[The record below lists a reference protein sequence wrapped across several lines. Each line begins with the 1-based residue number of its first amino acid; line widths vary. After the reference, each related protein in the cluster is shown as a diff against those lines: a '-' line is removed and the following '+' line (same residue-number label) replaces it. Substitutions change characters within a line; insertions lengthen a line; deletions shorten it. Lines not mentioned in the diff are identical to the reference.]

1 MSIQNLTEEGI
12 SLFKNKKFDE
22 AITKLNQALDQ
33 IKDKDSQIQ
42 EQIDIQFWLGRCYSE
57 QAMKANG
64 KDAEQLFGLAIK
76 HHQQQLMLAKQLE
89 GENGIQKQIY
99 VQFSLGCCY
108 LEQAMK
114 ANGKDAEQL
123 FGQAVEHYQQQL
135 RLAEQLEELEGE
147 NGIQKQID
155 AQFSLGHCY
164 FEQAMKAKGK
174 DSKKLFKQAVE
185 HFQKQLNLAKK
196 LEDKQNSTQE
206 QINAQSSLGRCYLE
220 RAKKAKEKDAEQLF
234 GQAVDHFQQSLEF
247 TKQLTDEQNRFQKQI
262 NAQSWL
268 GECYLEQAIK
278 ANGKGAK
285 QLFEQAVEH
294 FQQQLN
300 LAKKLEDKQNS
311 AQEQINAQFF
321 LGDCYLEQAKRA
333 KGKDS
338 EQLFGQAVEHHQQ
351 QLNLAIQLEGENGIQ
366 KQINVEVGLGYYYLK
381 QAITVQDKRTSL
393 AQILFKQAERYF

>member
-1 MSIQNLTEEGI
+1 MWTY
-12 SLFKNKKFDE
+12 
-22 AITKLNQALDQ
+22 
-33 IKDKDSQIQ
+33 
-42 EQIDIQFWLGRCYSE
+42 R
-57 QAMKANG
+57 
-64 KDAEQLFGLAIK
+64 
-76 HHQQQLMLAKQLE
+76 
-89 GENGIQKQIY
+89 
-99 VQFSLGCCY
+99 
-108 LEQAMK
+108 
-114 ANGKDAEQL
+114 
-123 FGQAVEHYQQQL
+123 
-135 RLAEQLEELEGE
+135 
-147 NGIQKQID
+147 
-155 AQFSLGHCY
+155 
-164 FEQAMKAKGK
+164 
-174 DSKKLFKQAVE
+174 
-185 HFQKQLNLAKK
+185 
-196 LEDKQNSTQE
+196 STQE
-206 QINAQSSLGRCYLE
+206 QINAQFSLGRCYLE

-381 QAITVQDKRTSL
+381 QAITVKDKRTSL
-393 AQILFKQAERYF
+393 AQILFKQAERYFLSAANRSSQLIDMPETEKLKNRINELLKESYFLQKKWPDYFEQKKKDIWKKLFDNEKDDLTDAISTILAILNISPIELGSTPLAHYTSPSVCEKLFGIVHDKNDVNNKEKDPVDKQQANPMRISRSTYMNLTRSEERRVGKECRSRWSPYH